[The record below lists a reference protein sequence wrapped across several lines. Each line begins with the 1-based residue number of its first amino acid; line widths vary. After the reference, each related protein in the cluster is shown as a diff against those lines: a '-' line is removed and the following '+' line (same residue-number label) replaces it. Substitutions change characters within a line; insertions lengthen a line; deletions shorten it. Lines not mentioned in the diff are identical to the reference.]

1 MGKWSDTDRA
11 HALDLLRN
19 HTTLAETARQTGIPK
34 RTIADWAKSAG
45 ITTTTAQA
53 RAKTEA
59 ARAHL
64 ALTVEE
70 RRAERIEKL
79 NRIADLAADL
89 ELDILADEERPSLRD
104 VVGARTRAIHD
115 AELLAGRATSR
126 TESVTQL
133 DAELEELTAAL
144 SGNDAPAVEADA

>member
-11 HALDLLRN
+11 HALDLLRDGN
-19 HTTLAETARQTGIPK
+19 TPAQASDATGIPK
-34 RTIADWAKSAG
+34 RTIADWAKAAG

-70 RRAERIEKL
+70 RRAARIAKL

-89 ELDILADEERPSLRD
+89 ELDILADDERPSLRD

-144 SGNDAPAVEADA
+144 AGNDAAVVEADG